1 MAPPAPRLVLD
12 PDRTVVIAQGD
23 ERQRVE
29 GLRLPAFEKTPD
41 GTEVWAA
48 VTLSIEADGAW
59 TLSLLRASDDGFG
72 SVVLPGGRT
81 LVSPDA
87 GRTWHAGGPGR
98 GVAVATLS
106 NER

>member
-48 VTLSIEADGAW
+48 VTLAVTWSR
-59 TLSLLRASDDGFG
+59 LASKA
-72 SVVLPGGRT
+72 R
-81 LVSPDA
+81 
-87 GRTWHAGGPGR
+87 W
-98 GVAVATLS
+98 AVAFSVSLAS
-106 NER
+106 WPR